1 MSAVIVLGVLAVACG
16 TRTPPPVG
24 FGSGQQF
31 IPQVV
36 DFLDN
41 AGLFPSVA
49 VDAQGTPYVTYFAFL
64 PELAN
69 GEIAPV
75 RPIGSPSLPG
85 VLMAS
90 VKDGIWTRGAVA
102 MQASIPNVSV
112 AFGPAEVPE
121 MKSVTPVN
129 VNGTALAID
138 GAGGFHVAWVAD
150 TGLWYAASSGTS
162 FTATQVHGLRPP
174 VKTAGPMGAP
184 GVAVTASGTPW
195 VGYTLATASGQQV
208 TAASEVGGSWKSE
221 VLVTIRRTAAGAAP
235 FRTAVGLTGSDQ
247 PIVAYS
253 AGTKVE
259 VAILGGG
266 DEGGWGVETVE
277 PGTDGYGLSTATGKD
292 GQMYV
297 AYYGGPQV
305 HVATSKDGINW
316 DVRTVATVSS
326 GSNQTGRSTGVA
338 VADDGTVYV
347 TWYDPGTDSVR
358 LATASATS
366 GATFKQIP
374 LTSTTGG
381 AMPSVAVTPDGSAVY
396 VAWYAETNQDL
407 LLGTYGD
414 VGGLSLAVRSPT
426 PTGAPTVAPPTT
438 TCTKPASGDV
448 IDLVAQGIAFDT
460 GCIQPSANTAWTIH
474 FDNKD
479 TATTH
484 NVSIYP
490 SSTQLTSPI
499 EQGKIITG
507 PATTDYQVPALKP
520 GTYYFQCDVHPTQ
533 MNGQVT
539 VK

>member
-1 MSAVIVLGVLAVACG
+1 MSAAIVLGVLAVACG
-16 TRTPPPVG
+16 TPTPPSVG

-31 IPQVV
+31 IPQVA

-49 VDAQGTPYVTYFAFL
+49 VDAQGTPYVTYFGFL
-64 PELAN
+64 PELAK
-69 GEIAPV
+69 GQIAPV

-85 VLMAS
+85 VFMTS

-112 AFGPAEVPE
+112 PFGPAEVPE
-121 MKSVTPVN
+121 VKSMTPAN
-129 VNGTALAID
+129 VNGTAQAID

-162 FTATQVHGLRPP
+162 FTATQVRKLKPP

-195 VGYTLATASGQQV
+195 VGYVLATPQGQQV
-208 TAASEVGGSWKSE
+208 TAASEVGGSWKSD
-221 VLVTIRRTAAGAAP
+221 VLTTMPETAAGAAP

-259 VAILGGG
+259 AAILGLGA
-266 DEGGWGVETVE
+266 EGGWSIETVE
-277 PGTDGYGLSTATGKD
+277 ANADGYGLSSATGKD
-292 GQMYV
+292 GQMYL
-297 AYYGGPQV
+297 AYYAGPQV
-305 HVATSKDGINW
+305 NVATSKDGITW

-326 GSNQTGRSTGVA
+326 GTNQSGRSTGVA

-358 LATASATS
+358 LATASGTS
-366 GATFKQIP
+366 GASLKQIT
-374 LTSTTGG
+374 LIGATGG
-381 AMPSVAVTPDGSAVY
+381 TMPSVAVTPDGSAAY
-396 VAWYAETNQDL
+396 VAWYAETSQDL
-407 LLGTYGD
+407 MLGTYGD

-438 TCTKPASGDV
+438 TCTKPASGTTIDV
-448 IDLVAQGIAFDT
+448 VAEGIAFDT
-460 GCIQPSANTAWTIH
+460 GCLQPPANTPWTIA

-479 TATTH
+479 AATQH

-490 SSTQLTSPI
+490 SSTELTKPI
-499 EQGKIITG
+499 EQNPPITG
-507 PATTDYQVPALKP
+507 PATADFKVPALKP
-520 GTYYFQCDVHPTQ
+520 GTYYFQCDVHPTT